1 MGCKPAPIASDLTL
15 PIRYPAIRSRLVA
28 DRMQFDQLKRREFIT
43 LLGCAAAWPLAAR
56 AQQPGGMRRIGFL
69 GTTTPSA
76 QNQWIAKF
84 AQRLRELGW
93 TEGHNIAIDV
103 RWADGRSERY
113 AEIATEFVQR
123 KVHIIVTS
131 GAAVVAAKQAT
142 SIIPIAFAVGVTRSA
157 PVTSFAPG
165 RQRHRPVGP
174 DTRPRR
180 KTTRTLARDSPRPPS
195 LGDHSQHR

>member
-1 MGCKPAPIASDLTL
+1 
-15 PIRYPAIRSRLVA
+15 V
-28 DRMQFDQLKRREFIT
+28 RRRTFIT

-56 AQQPGGMRRIGFL
+56 AQQPGGMGRIGFL